1 MFGVRIIRI
10 FASKYRICYP
20 LLINQENILFNHPEG
35 PIAGIQF
42 GGIGRLKEKKALL
55 STILGE
61 RGNSRAFDKG
71 KTLIK
76 EKSI

>member
-10 FASKYRICYP
+10 FASKYRICYT

-61 RGNSRAFDKG
+61 REIAGPSIRG
-71 KTLIK
+71 KH
-76 EKSI
+76 